1 MFIISETIKKGWNEA
16 KSNLSL
22 YIPVLLIFLVV
33 IILFSFI
40 LKRLGVIGQII
51 MIIIESWLSIGI
63 IIIALKRA
71 RDEEA
76 SISDLFKGHPY
87 LLNYILSSLIYA
99 IIVIV
104 GIVLLIIPG
113 AIWSLKYMFYPY
125 LIIDKN
131 LSATDALK
139 ESGNI
144 TKGYKW
150 DLLAFTLVTNII
162 ILLGILALGIGFFV
176 AYPTVLIAEAILYLK
191 LAENS

>member
-40 LKRLGVIGQII
+40 LKKLGVIGQII
-51 MIIIESWLSIGI
+51 MVIIESWLSIGI
-63 IIIALKRA
+63 VIIALKRA

-87 LLNYILSSLIYA
+87 ILNYILSSLIYA